1 MTGHPDKLS
10 QAELRNIGE
19 FLADAADEFA
29 DHSCNDFSCA
39 PTPENKAVFTNIIE
53 WQAGE
58 DWGDPD
64 PTYLDSL
71 EKAYAENEEIVSFD
85 NWVMGYFAQRLKAL
99 AQDASGSPGLSAA
112 ELRMMAA
119 LLDLVIEF
127 REMDRDD
134 HDITVD
140 YTLSATDENK
150 LFLASVIRHEG
161 LADSERMVADVRQS
175 DDEIAVPDYWIMR
188 YFSDRCKKLAAE

>member
-1 MTGHPDKLS
+1 MTGHSEKLS
-10 QAELRNIGE
+10 QAELRSIGE
-19 FLADAADEFA
+19 FLADAAGEFA
-29 DHSCNDFSCA
+29 DHGCNDFSCA
-39 PTPENKAVFTNIIE
+39 STPENKAVFTNIIE

-58 DWGDPD
+58 GWGDPD
-64 PTYLDSL
+64 PKYLDSL

-85 NWVMGYFAQRLKAL
+85 NWAMGYFAQRCKAL

-119 LLDLVIEF
+119 LLDLVVES

-150 LFLASVIRHEG
+150 LFLASVIKHEG

-188 YFSDRCKKLAAE
+188 YFSDRCKKLGAE